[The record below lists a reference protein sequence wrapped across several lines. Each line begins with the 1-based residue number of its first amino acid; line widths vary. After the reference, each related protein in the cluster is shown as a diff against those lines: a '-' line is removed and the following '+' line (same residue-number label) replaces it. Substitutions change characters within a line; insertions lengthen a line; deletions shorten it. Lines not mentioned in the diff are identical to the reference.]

1 MNSESTIKETDQ
13 SVCLTMTTQLR
24 SKQSVQRILDAAA
37 ELFIK
42 HSYSDVSMNQIAA
55 AAELT
60 KGAIYHHFSSKED
73 IYLEMLMSDLKTK
86 RELFTN
92 ASNVEGDANKRLRL
106 LTTAYFELPKSKREL
121 ITLVR
126 RDLHLFSGRRRKEL
140 VKAYQQALPEIVE
153 RILSECI
160 ATRDDLDTEA
170 LDARL
175 LSWDFVALVEVS
187 LSPHAGRIFP
197 ATAVRVEHVLKLFF
211 SGISSFRNK

>member
-1 MNSESTIKETDQ
+1 MA
-13 SVCLTMTTQLR
+13 TQLR
-24 SKQSVQRILDAAA
+24 SIQSVQRILDAATD
-37 ELFIK
+37 LFVNQ
-42 HSYSDVSMNQIAA
+42 SYADVSINQIAA

-73 IYLEMLMSDLKTK
+73 IYLEMLLSDLAAK
-86 RELFTN
+86 RELFKSVSDV
-92 ASNVEGDANKRLRL
+92 AGDANTRLRL
-106 LTTAYFELPKSKREL
+106 LTTAYFELPEQKRQL

-126 RDLHLFSGRRRKEL
+126 RDLHLFSGEKREQL

-153 RILSECI
+153 HILSDCI
-160 ATRDDLDTEA
+160 ATRSNLDTEA

-197 ATAVRVEHVLKLFF
+197 ATAARVDHVLKLFF
-211 SGISSFRNK
+211 TGISSFRTN